1 MYSLP
6 KGATALDF
14 AFQIH
19 TEVGIHTRGTKVNG
33 KLVPLSR
40 ELMSGDQVEIITSE
54 NAKPTNNWL
63 NYATTGKAISKIKS
77 ALNADKKVVAAEGKE
92 VLVRKLKSLKISLDE
107 NTTNQL
113 VSFFKLKT
121 SLDLFFR
128 VGSGIIDNK
137 QLKEFA
143 ASRSNALVSF
153 FKKIRKPTSPLD
165 IHKEEITEKYDQLVF
180 GKEEQK
186 LDYKMSTCCNPIPG
200 DNVFGFVTIN
210 EGIKVHKQNCPNA
223 VQLQSNYNYRIIL
236 ATWIDSTQRE
246 FRSELSLTGIDTI
259 GLVNE
264 VTRVVSNN
272 LLIDMKSVHFDSND
286 GVFTGKIVVVVKNKN
301 ILDNLVQNIK
311 KINGIDKVTR
321 V

>member
-1 MYSLP
+1 
-6 KGATALDF
+6 
-14 AFQIH
+14 
-19 TEVGIHTRGTKVNG
+19 
-33 KLVPLSR
+33 
-40 ELMSGDQVEIITSE
+40 
-54 NAKPTNNWL
+54 
-63 NYATTGKAISKIKS
+63 
-77 ALNADKKVVAAEGKE
+77 
-92 VLVRKLKSLKISLDE
+92 
-107 NTTNQL
+107 
-113 VSFFKLKT
+113 
-121 SLDLFFR
+121 
-128 VGSGIIDNK
+128 
-137 QLKEFA
+137 
-143 ASRSNALVSF
+143 
-153 FKKIRKPTSPLD
+153 
-165 IHKEEITEKYDQLVF
+165 
-180 GKEEQK
+180 
-186 LDYKMSTCCNPIPG
+186 
-200 DNVFGFVTIN
+200 NVFGFVTIN

>member
-1 MYSLP
+1 M
-6 KGATALDF
+6 
-14 AFQIH
+14 
-19 TEVGIHTRGTKVNG
+19 
-33 KLVPLSR
+33 
-40 ELMSGDQVEIITSE
+40 
-54 NAKPTNNWL
+54 
-63 NYATTGKAISKIKS
+63 
-77 ALNADKKVVAAEGKE
+77 
-92 VLVRKLKSLKISLDE
+92 
-107 NTTNQL
+107 
-113 VSFFKLKT
+113 
-121 SLDLFFR
+121 
-128 VGSGIIDNK
+128 
-137 QLKEFA
+137 
-143 ASRSNALVSF
+143 
-153 FKKIRKPTSPLD
+153 
-165 IHKEEITEKYDQLVF
+165 TEKYDQLVF